1 MLQQKSDIP
10 LQKEC
15 GAKEYLYLSK
25 CPHLSV
31 KLCLWG
37 ENSRSSFDVCY
48 QKDCKII
55 HNGLMRNFA
64 HQKRSQHL
72 LYPRFQSSTEKVLC
86 PENNSSAV
94 MISQKADKNKKK
106 AF

>member
-10 LQKEC
+10 IQKEC
-15 GAKEYLYLSK
+15 EGKKKEKKEYLHLSK

-37 ENSRSSFDVCY
+37 ENSRSSVDVCY

-55 HNGLMRNFA
+55 HNGLMRNYA

-72 LYPRFQSSTEKVLC
+72 FVSKVSELYGKSFMPGKQ
-86 PENNSSAV
+86 
-94 MISQKADKNKKK
+94 
-106 AF
+106 